1 MAQPSTHL
9 RDGELERFAA
19 ALQDRA
25 TQQKLHV
32 NNRLFVHVVSIA
44 VPRRIPQELSRFS
57 ILRLALLGEGNYGE
71 VYKANVS
78 LRGSVSLT
86 TAVKTLKTSDASAR
100 TFLLKEGALMALFDH
115 HNILSLLG
123 VVTVPRDM
131 PALLVLEYCENGTL
145 LEHVRENGDFLD
157 ASMLLTFCHDVAMGM
172 HYLSSRRIVHR
183 DIAARNILVDATCT
197 CKVSDFGMS
206 EAVSADKD
214 GSDYAANYVK
224 LAGGELPVRW
234 SAIEVLMDTKY
245 SKASDVWSFGVLVY
259 EVMTLGQLP
268 YCEFATLAEAAE
280 QIKAGYVMPCPDVCH
295 NDVHTSVML
304 PCWSR
309 NPSDRPGFGTLC
321 EVLVQHGAIPAQVAN
336 ASSATT
342 SVEPPTK
349 GYRKKWSKTKI
360 TKADRLLL
368 GPSIHHIQNVL
379 APRVIAQPPWRDGKG
394 QMILPECAT
403 IAHAVAAVVK
413 PAGAK
418 TVCPRDGQMG
428 RPTLILSESR
438 RTWNGRVRC

>member
-1 MAQPSTHL
+1 
-9 RDGELERFAA
+9 
-19 ALQDRA
+19 
-25 TQQKLHV
+25 
-32 NNRLFVHVVSIA
+32 
-44 VPRRIPQELSRFS
+44 
-57 ILRLALLGEGNYGE
+57 
-71 VYKANVS
+71 
-78 LRGSVSLT
+78 
-86 TAVKTLKTSDASAR
+86 
-100 TFLLKEGALMALFDH
+100 
-115 HNILSLLG
+115 
-123 VVTVPRDM
+123 
-131 PALLVLEYCENGTL
+131 
-145 LEHVRENGDFLD
+145 
-157 ASMLLTFCHDVAMGM
+157 
-172 HYLSSRRIVHR
+172 
-183 DIAARNILVDATCT
+183 
-197 CKVSDFGMS
+197 
-206 EAVSADKD
+206 
-214 GSDYAANYVK
+214 
-224 LAGGELPVRW
+224 
-234 SAIEVLMDTKY
+234 MDTKY

-349 GYRKKWSKTKI
+349 GSRKKWSKTKI

-379 APRVIAQPPWRDGKG
+379 APRVIAAVQPPWRDGKG
-394 QMILPECAT
+394 QMVLPECAT

-428 RPTLILSESR
+428 AAYVDTLRKQENVGRACALLSYTWHYKVVSVGQALERWAEQSGRDLKQTYVWVCSLCLNQHRMTVVVSPEDLAAEFGPRVTQIGRILPMLEPWR
-438 RTWNGRVRC
+438 NPGQFLCEHYA